1 MRSKNDC
8 DVKREFWWRVR
19 ARARLSSLFG
29 RDRERRDGG
38 FERNAR
44 KRTGRAGGRDGWM
57 VARALLSA
65 FSMRAMCTKVLL
77 SLLFGATN
85 IPPRW
90 IDAKDSPP
98 RLFLSLSLCSPSR
111 SITTTITAERH
122 VRRRRL
128 GHRPVEK
135 DEKSVQKVLLPWRRP
150 RTTPRIENRQIG
162 RPVLR
167 APKTSI
173 PQRSRPQTVGAGEEA
188 PQSEERGSRDGQ
200 ARNDQNALEKHDHS
214 AGDDWRHRRRV

>member
-1 MRSKNDC
+1 MDGRASSF
-8 DVKREFWWRVR
+8 ERVFD
-19 ARARLSSLFG
+19 ARDLYKSASVSPFLGLPTHH
-29 RDRERRDGG
+29 RDGLMQNTHRHVS
-38 FERNAR
+38 F
-44 KRTGRAGGRDGWM
+44 
-57 VARALLSA
+57 
-65 FSMRAMCTKVLL
+65 
-77 SLLFGATN
+77 
-85 IPPRW
+85 
-90 IDAKDSPP
+90 
-98 RLFLSLSLCSPSR
+98 SLSLCSPSR
-111 SITTTITAERH
+111 SITTITAERH

>member
-1 MRSKNDC
+1 MGTLCCISTLN
-8 DVKREFWWRVR
+8 
-19 ARARLSSLFG
+19 
-29 RDRERRDGG
+29 
-38 FERNAR
+38 
-44 KRTGRAGGRDGWM
+44 
-57 VARALLSA
+57 
-65 FSMRAMCTKVLL
+65 
-77 SLLFGATN
+77 
-85 IPPRW
+85 
-90 IDAKDSPP
+90 
-98 RLFLSLSLCSPSR
+98 SLCHH
-111 SITTTITAERH
+111 AERH

-200 ARNDQNALEKHDHS
+200 ARNDQNALENMITVPEMIGAIVGVYNGKVFNTVEIKPEMVGTYLAEYAITYKPISHGR
-214 AGDDWRHRRRV
+214 AGIGGDKFIPLK